1 MANKVNMV
9 KVFIKAV
16 LFFNYGLKAFAIRVA
31 ITVDI
36 IVTE

>member
-1 MANKVNMV
+1 MI

-16 LFFNYGLKAFAIRVA
+16 LFFNYGLRAFAIRAA

-36 IVTE
+36 IVNE